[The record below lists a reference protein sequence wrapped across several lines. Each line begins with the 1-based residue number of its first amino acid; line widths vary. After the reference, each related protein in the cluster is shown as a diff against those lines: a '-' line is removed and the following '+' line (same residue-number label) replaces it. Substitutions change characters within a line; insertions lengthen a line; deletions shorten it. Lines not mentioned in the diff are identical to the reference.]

1 VIHLLVS
8 NNHLLCVQWE
18 DQNGKPALTSLLQEP
33 FKSKKQSTNPTDK
46 ELLVEINSALK
57 LLKKQLS
64 FEGEKV
70 FVTIPDS
77 LSYSTSVYFDEEMS
91 DTDGWEYSK
100 WTIDQRYL
108 FDENNPQNEYFGRS
122 FKDQT
127 NSVFSLRVSAS
138 LTENIK
144 MSVQELGA
152 EPIWMGTESSAF
164 YGLNPSR
171 GVTIFY
177 SEKSGYEYFHYS
189 KNCFLRGN
197 AKFSK
202 DKWKLSSTDGSLNE
216 KDIFK
221 GQIIIPGKLS
231 YRRKSHFEGKRIRQV
246 EAFKNIKKNNI
257 KIPKNVKHDNLYVT
271 TALINGNVYGCSLN
285 FFEIPGLQVYEE
297 KKPLPQASHK
307 NSKVK
312 KHNTKRKKSKSN
324 FQQIFAYLFFFSAL
338 TAVIFREDLPK
349 IYEILK
355 DEVINLIESKPSTVE
370 PASLPVVETESVFSD
385 YQKKS
390 FIKSQSLINSIDKI
404 FNFINNKNLLKI
416 NAQGGETSLEFLDT
430 KTTTVAVDSIGNILN
445 YSLRQVGEVDQYRHG
460 YLVQYTAFIN
470 SDLKLDD
477 YISLDQL
484 DENLLIYKDL
494 KIKKFDLFSHNA
506 LEHTPI
512 IITVT
517 NYSSLINVLSFIKQN
532 GSNLVLEKF
541 DYNYSQNENLSSSKF
556 FITFINYNDS

>member
-1 VIHLLVS
+1 MIHLLVS

-108 FDENNPQNEYFGRS
+108 SDENNPQNEYFGRS

-297 KKPLPQASHK
+297 KKPLPQASQK

-324 FQQIFAYLFFFSAL
+324 FCFS
-338 TAVIFREDLPK
+338 
-349 IYEILK
+349 
-355 DEVINLIESKPSTVE
+355 
-370 PASLPVVETESVFSD
+370 
-385 YQKKS
+385 
-390 FIKSQSLINSIDKI
+390 
-404 FNFINNKNLLKI
+404 
-416 NAQGGETSLEFLDT
+416 
-430 KTTTVAVDSIGNILN
+430 
-445 YSLRQVGEVDQYRHG
+445 
-460 YLVQYTAFIN
+460 VQR
-470 SDLKLDD
+470 
-477 YISLDQL
+477 
-484 DENLLIYKDL
+484 
-494 KIKKFDLFSHNA
+494 
-506 LEHTPI
+506 
-512 IITVT
+512 
-517 NYSSLINVLSFIKQN
+517 
-532 GSNLVLEKF
+532 
-541 DYNYSQNENLSSSKF
+541 
-556 FITFINYNDS
+556 

>member
-1 VIHLLVS
+1 MIHLLIS

-18 DQNGKPALTSLLQEP
+18 DQNGKPAITSLLNKP
-33 FKSKKQSTNPTDK
+33 FKSKELSTNPSDK
-46 ELLVEINSALK
+46 ELLAEINSALQ

-77 LSYSTSVYFDEEMS
+77 LSFSSCVNFDEEMS

-100 WTIDQRYL
+100 WIIDQRYPS
-108 FDENNPQNEYFGRS
+108 DENQNSEYFGRS

-127 NSVFSLRVSAS
+127 NSVFSLRVSTA
-138 LTENIK
+138 LTETIK

-152 EPIWMGTESSAF
+152 EPVWMGVESSAY

-177 SEKSGYEYFHYS
+177 SEKSGYEYYHYS
-189 KNCFLRGN
+189 KNCFSRGN

-246 EAFKNIKKNNI
+246 EAFKNVKKNNI
-257 KIPKNVKHDNLYVT
+257 KIPKNVNHEDLYVS

-285 FFEIPGLQVYEE
+285 FFEIPGLQAYEE
-297 KKPLPQASHK
+297 KKPLPQASQK

-312 KHNTKRKKSKSN
+312 KRKSKRKKSKSN

-338 TAVIFREDLPK
+338 AAVIFREDLPRF
-349 IYEILK
+349 YEVLK
-355 DEVINLIESKPSTVE
+355 DEFINLNQPKPSTVE
-370 PASLPVVETESVFSD
+370 PTSLPVVETEFVFSN

-390 FIKSQSLINSIDKI
+390 FIKSQSLINSVDKI
-404 FNFINNKNLLKI
+404 FNFINTKNLLSI
-416 NAQGGETSLEFLDT
+416 NAQDGEASLEFLDT
-430 KTTTVAVDSIGNILN
+430 KTTVVSVDSIGNILN
-445 YSLRQVGEVDQYRHG
+445 YSLRQVGGDDQYKHG
-460 YLVQYTAFIN
+460 YLVQYAAFIN
-470 SDLKLDD
+470 NDLKLDD

-512 IITVT
+512 IITAT
-517 NYSSLINVLSFIKQN
+517 NYSSLMNVLSFIKQN

-541 DYNYSQNENLSSSKF
+541 DYNYSQNENLSSCKF

>member
-1 VIHLLVS
+1 VIHLLIS

-18 DQNGKPALTSLLQEP
+18 DQNGKPAITSLLHKP
-33 FKSKKQSTNPTDK
+33 FKPKKQSTNLSDK
-46 ELLVEINSALK
+46 ELLTEVNSALQ

-70 FVTIPDS
+70 FVTISDS
-77 LSYSTSVYFDEEMS
+77 LSYSTCAYFDEEMS

-100 WTIDQRYL
+100 WIIDQRYSS
-108 FDENNPQNEYFGRS
+108 DEKQNSEYFGRS

-127 NSVFSLRVSAS
+127 NSVFSLRVSTA

-152 EPIWMGTESSAF
+152 DPVWMGTESSVY

-177 SEKSGYEYFHYS
+177 SEKSGYEYYHYS
-189 KNCFLRGN
+189 KNCFMRGN

-202 DKWKLSSTDGSLNE
+202 DNWKLSSTDGSLNE
-216 KDIFK
+216 KEIFK

-257 KIPKNVKHDNLYVT
+257 KIPKNIKHNDLYVT
-271 TALINGNVYGCSLN
+271 TALINGNVYGFSLN
-285 FFEIPGLQVYEE
+285 FFEKPGLQEYEE
-297 KKPLPQASHK
+297 KKALPLPPQR

-312 KHNTKRKKSKSN
+312 KRKPKRKKRKSN

-338 TAVIFREDLPK
+338 TAVIFRDQLPE
-349 IYEILK
+349 IYEFIK
-355 DEVINLIESKPSTVE
+355 DEFINLNQPKSSVVDPL
-370 PASLPVVETESVFSD
+370 SLPVVETESVFSD

-390 FIKSQSLINSIDKI
+390 FIKSQSLINSVDKI
-404 FNFINNKNLLKI
+404 FNFINTTNLLNI
-416 NAQGGETSLEFLDT
+416 NVQGGEASLEFLDT
-430 KTTTVAVDSIGNILN
+430 KTTVLSVDSIGNILN
-445 YSLRQVGEVDQYRHG
+445 YSLRQVGGDDQYKHG
-460 YLVQYTAFIN
+460 YLVQYAAFIN

-494 KIKKFDLFSHNA
+494 KIKKFELFSYNA

-512 IITVT
+512 IITAT
-517 NYSSLINVLSFIKQN
+517 NSSSLMNVLSYIKQN

-541 DYNYSQNENLSSSKF
+541 DYNYSQNENLFSSKF

>member
-1 VIHLLVS
+1 MIHLLIS

-64 FEGEKV
+64 FEGERV

-77 LSYSTSVYFDEEMS
+77 LSYSTSVNFDEEMS

-108 FDENNPQNEYFGRS
+108 SDENNPQNEYFGRS

-189 KNCFLRGN
+189 KNCFLKGN

-297 KKPLPQASHK
+297 KKPLPQDSPK

-324 FQQIFAYLFFFSAL
+324 FQQIFAYLFFFS
-338 TAVIFREDLPK
+338 
-349 IYEILK
+349 
-355 DEVINLIESKPSTVE
+355 
-370 PASLPVVETESVFSD
+370 
-385 YQKKS
+385 
-390 FIKSQSLINSIDKI
+390 
-404 FNFINNKNLLKI
+404 
-416 NAQGGETSLEFLDT
+416 
-430 KTTTVAVDSIGNILN
+430 
-445 YSLRQVGEVDQYRHG
+445 
-460 YLVQYTAFIN
+460 
-470 SDLKLDD
+470 
-477 YISLDQL
+477 
-484 DENLLIYKDL
+484 
-494 KIKKFDLFSHNA
+494 
-506 LEHTPI
+506 
-512 IITVT
+512 
-517 NYSSLINVLSFIKQN
+517 
-532 GSNLVLEKF
+532 
-541 DYNYSQNENLSSSKF
+541 
-556 FITFINYNDS
+556 

>member
-1 VIHLLVS
+1 VIHLLIS

-18 DQNGKPALTSLLQEP
+18 EQNGKPSITSLLHKP
-33 FKSKKQSTNPTDK
+33 FKSKKQFANPTDK
-46 ELLVEINSALK
+46 ELLAEVNSALQ

-70 FVTIPDS
+70 FVTISDS
-77 LSYSTSVYFDEEMS
+77 LSYSTCVYFDEEMS

-100 WTIDQRYL
+100 WTIDQRYSS
-108 FDENNPQNEYFGRS
+108 DEKQNSEYFGRS

-127 NSVFSLRVSAS
+127 NSVFSLRVSTA

-152 EPIWMGTESSAF
+152 EPVWMGTESSAY

-177 SEKSGYEYFHYS
+177 SEKSGYEYYHYS

-216 KDIFK
+216 KEIFK

-257 KIPKNVKHDNLYVT
+257 KIPKNVKYDDLYVS

-285 FFEIPGLQVYEE
+285 FFEKPGLQEYEE
-297 KKPLPQASHK
+297 KKALPQPLQK

-312 KHNTKRKKSKSN
+312 KRKPKRKKRKSN

-338 TAVIFREDLPK
+338 TAVIFRDQLPE
-349 IYEILK
+349 IYDILK
-355 DEVINLIESKPSTVE
+355 DEFINLNQPKSSVVE
-370 PASLPVVETESVFSD
+370 PPSLPVIEIESTFSD

-390 FIKSQSLINSIDKI
+390 FIKSQSLINSVDKI
-404 FNFINNKNLLKI
+404 FNIINDKNILMI
-416 NAQGGETSLEFLDT
+416 NAQGGEASFEFLDT
-430 KTTTVAVDSIGNILN
+430 KTTTAPVDSIGNILN
-445 YSLRQVGEVDQYRHG
+445 YSLRQVGGVDQYKHG
-460 YLVQYTAFIN
+460 YLVQYSVFVN
-470 SDLKLDD
+470 SALKQDD
-477 YISLDQL
+477 YISLEQL
-484 DENLLIYKDL
+484 DENLLLNKDL
-494 KIKKFDLFSHNA
+494 EIKKFDLFSHNA
-506 LEHTPI
+506 LEHTPLI
-512 IITVT
+512 IATT
-517 NYSSLINVLSFIKQN
+517 NSSSLMNVLSFIKQN
-532 GSNLVLEKF
+532 GSNLILEKF
-541 DYNYSQNENLSSSKF
+541 VYNYSQSENLSSSKF
-556 FITFINYNDS
+556 FITFINYDDS